1 MVRAIYRL
9 YLNIRTKLIT
19 VKQPQSIFNCGKMRG
34 ENKAREGDR
43 EKECTRQKKEKRMRN
58 IGGKQPRGAQTPAAI
73 SFFYNGR
80 WQSAEAELFSHLVQE
95 QVAWHVLLI

>member
-43 EKECTRQKKEKRMRN
+43 EKECTRQKRKKNEKYWR
-58 IGGKQPRGAQTPAAI
+58 KTAAG
-73 SFFYNGR
+73 STNSCSNLLFYNGR

-95 QVAWHVLLI
+95 QVAWRVLLI